1 MRPEPFIAAIRFG
14 HGRRPW
20 EPLPADPRAALI
32 AELDNMAT
40 PRLTEAAL
48 PDLSAIGAM
57 MQEDGETAR
66 QGQGR
71 PLQARLWR
79 AEISAALAETLTSA
93 APFRERL
100 VQFWANHFTVAR
112 GKVPYFAGHFV
123 REAIRP
129 HVTGHFSDMLLAVVR
144 HPAMIAYLDNQ
155 GSVGPGSRAAQA
167 RPRGLNENLAR
178 EILELHTLT
187 PAAGYTQ
194 ADVTSF
200 AKILTGWSMSPVNPP
215 FGFVFGARAHE
226 PGPKTI
232 MGQEFVEGE
241 QGGIAALTWLAGHE
255 ATHRNLA
262 RKLAIHFMAD
272 TPPPDAVDALFAEL
286 RNTRGN
292 LGAVA
297 QRLVTLE
304 ASWKP
309 PLSKLRAPMDY
320 VIAVL
325 RALEAPAQ
333 VSEGLINTSQFLGQ
347 PIWNARAPNGWPD
360 QMVDWA
366 APEAILRRI
375 EWAYGQAGRGA
386 GRDAAALA
394 EAVMGPLIQPQTLRA
409 ASRAGSARE
418 ALTLVLTSPEFQR
431 R

>member
-1 MRPEPFIAAIRFG
+1 MIR
-14 HGRRPW
+14 
-20 EPLPADPRAALI
+20 EDD
-32 AELDNMAT
+32 EL
-40 PRLTEAAL
+40 L
-48 PDLSAIGAM
+48 
-57 MQEDGETAR
+57 R

-71 PLQARLWR
+71 PNRGRLWR
-79 AEISAALAETLTSA
+79 GEISAALAETLTSA

-129 HVTGHFSDMLLAVVR
+129 HVTGKFSDMLLAVVR
-144 HPAMIAYLDNQ
+144 HPAMIGYLDNQ
-155 GSVGPGSRAAQA
+155 ASVGPNSRAART

-200 AKILTGWSMSPVNPP
+200 ATILTGWSMAPVNPP
-215 FGFVFGARAHE
+215 FGFIFRGAAHE
-226 PGPKTI
+226 PGAQSL
-232 MGQEFVEGE
+232 MGHEFPEGE
-241 QGGIAALTWLAGHE
+241 QGGIAALAWLAEHE

-262 RKLAIHFMAD
+262 RKLAIHFVAD
-272 TPPPDAVDALFAEL
+272 IPPPEAVAALFAVL
-286 RNTRGN
+286 RDTRGD

-297 QRLVTLE
+297 RRLVTLD
-304 ASWKP
+304 AAWKP
-309 PLSKLRAPMDY
+309 PLTKLRAPMDY
-320 VIAVL
+320 VVAVL

-333 VSEGLINTSQFLGQ
+333 IAEGLINTSQFLGQ
-347 PIWNARAPNGWPD
+347 PVWNARAPNGWPD
-360 QMVDWA
+360 QMADWA
-366 APEAILRRI
+366 APEAMLRRV

-386 GRDAAALA
+386 GRDAAALV
-394 EAVMGPLIQPQTLRA
+394 EAVMGPLIQPQTLQA
-409 ASRAGSARE
+409 AARAGSARE

>member
-20 EPLPADPRAALI
+20 EPLPADPRAALV
-32 AELDNMAT
+32 AELN
-40 PRLTEAAL
+40 AAAAPQASL
-48 PDLSAIGAM
+48 PDLEQIATMIR
-57 MQEDGETAR
+57 EDGETAR

-71 PLQARLWR
+71 PQQQRLWR
-79 AEISAALAETLTSA
+79 AEASAFLGEALTSA
-93 APFRERL
+93 ASFRERL

-123 REAIRP
+123 RAAIRP
-129 HVTGHFSDMLLAVVR
+129 HVTGHFTDMLLAVVR

-155 GSVGPGSRAAQA
+155 ASTGPNSRQAQGRA
-167 RPRGLNENLAR
+167 GGLNENLAR

-200 AKILTGWSMSPVNPP
+200 ARILTGWSIATMRPP
-215 FGFVFGARAHE
+215 YGFIFRAASHE
-226 PGPKTI
+226 PGPKTL
-232 MGQEFVEGE
+232 MGQEFAEGE
-241 QGGIAALTWLAGHE
+241 QGGLAALTWLAGHE

-262 RKLAIHFMAD
+262 RKLATHFIAD
-272 TPPPDAVDALFAEL
+272 TPQPDAVNALFAVL
-286 RNTRGN
+286 RDKRGD

-304 ASWKP
+304 AAWKP
-309 PLSKLRAPMDY
+309 PLSKLRLPIDY
-320 VIAVL
+320 AIAVL
-325 RALEAPAQ
+325 RALEAPSQ
-333 VSEGLINTSQFLGQ
+333 VTDGLVNASQFLGQ

-360 QMVDWA
+360 QMADWA
-366 APEAILRRI
+366 APEAILRRV
-375 EWAYGQAGRGA
+375 EWAHGQAGRGA

-394 EAVMGPLIQPQTLRA
+394 EAVMGPLVQPQTLRA